1 MYTVLGVHGDIFIS
15 YTCGLCEYLNL
26 NLSHKSE
33 VTRKFSIFLWVV
45 VVMFYFVEFWIIK
58 ALRCLK
64 NTGT

>member
-33 VTRKFSIFLWVV
+33 VTRKF
-45 VVMFYFVEFWIIK
+45 
-58 ALRCLK
+58 
-64 NTGT
+64 